1 MVILDVTFL
10 LDVAELR
17 KTTGVGDL
25 STSGLT
31 PLTFELGEGTLP
43 TTGHYEYCQGGQGVL
58 CLSGGVGVVVRI
70 LDTLFPDVR
79 VLAQVGV
86 NAKHQLCSWER
97 LGDSYHWLFRPT
109 EFGPSQLEQF
119 IHEQAGISVTE
130 LKKRIGF

>member
-17 KTTGVGDL
+17 KRTGVGDL

-31 PLTFELGEGTLP
+31 PLTFKVGGDTLP
-43 TTGHYEYCQGGQGVL
+43 TTGHYEYNDGGQGVV
-58 CLSGGVGVVVRI
+58 CMSGGIGVVMRI
-70 LDTLFPDVR
+70 LDTLFADVIL
-79 VLAQVGV
+79 LAQVGV
-86 NAKHQLCSWER
+86 NAKNQLCSWER

-109 EFGPSQLEQF
+109 EFGPSQTDQF